1 MNTTTVLVA
10 GGGTGGHL
18 MPALAIA
25 AELQRVRADVDPVL
39 VGAHRGIESTV
50 LPRYPFRFH
59 LLHAEPIYRRQWW
72 RNARWPLIAW
82 QMWRDVGALLDR
94 ERPVLVIGTG
104 GYAAGPVV
112 WRAQRRGLPTVLQE
126 QNALPGVATRWLAG
140 RARQIHLGF
149 PEGREHLRPGS
160 RTEVLALG
168 NPIRPPEPGD
178 RGAALREFGL
188 APDRPTVLVVGGSQG
203 ALAINHTV
211 AAAVRGRLLDGVN
224 LIWGTGAAHAARF
237 ASLAGPSVVVRG
249 FLDPIATAY
258 RAADLVVCRAG
269 AMTVAEV
276 CAWGKPSVLVP
287 LPTAAADH
295 QTKNARALAAAGAA
309 VEMPER
315 DFTASAFAA
324 TTRAL
329 LADGAR
335 LESLGRSARG
345 RGQPTATR
353 DMVSRIVTLLPTP
366 QALSQV

>member
-1 MNTTTVLVA
+1 MRVLIA

-25 AELQRVRADVDPVL
+25 AELKRVRADVDPVL

-72 RNARWPLIAW
+72 RNIRWPLIAW
-82 QMWRDVGALLDR
+82 RMWRDVGALLDR
-94 ERPVLVIGTG
+94 ERPVLAIGTG

-140 RARQIHLGF
+140 RARQIYLGF
-149 PEGREHLRPGS
+149 PEGREHLRPGPG
-160 RTEVLALG
+160 TEVLALG
-168 NPIRPPEPGD
+168 NPIRPPEAGD
-178 RGAALREFGL
+178 HSLALRELGL
-188 APDRPTVLVVGGSQG
+188 PDRQTILVVGGSQG
-203 ALAINHTV
+203 ARGINRVV
-211 AAAVRGRLLDGVN
+211 AEAVGRGLFEGLNV
-224 LIWGTGAAHAARF
+224 IWGTGSAHAAQYETLTR
-237 ASLAGPSVVVRG
+237 AGVVVRG
-249 FLDPIATAY
+249 FLDPIAIAY
-258 RAADLVVCRAG
+258 AAADLVVCRAG
-269 AMTVAEV
+269 AMTIAEI
-276 CAWGKPSVLVP
+276 CAWGKPSVLIP

-295 QTKNARALAAAGAA
+295 QTRNAAALAAAGAA
-309 VEMPER
+309 VHLPER
-315 DFTASAFAA
+315 DLSADKLARL
-324 TTRAL
+324 TREL
-329 LADGAR
+329 LEDRTR
-335 LESLGRSARG
+335 LESLGRVARG

>member
-1 MNTTTVLVA
+1 MRVLIA

-25 AELQRVRADVDPVL
+25 AELKRVRPDVEPVM
-39 VGAHRGIESTV
+39 VGAVRGIESTV

-72 RNARWPLIAW
+72 RNVRWPLIAW
-82 QMWRDVGALLDR
+82 RLWRDVGALLDR

-104 GYAAGPVV
+104 GYASGPVV
-112 WRAQRRGLPTVLQE
+112 WRAQRRGLATVLQE

-140 RARQIHLGF
+140 RARQLHLGL
-149 PEGREHLRPGS
+149 PEGREHVRPGPG
-160 RTEVLALG
+160 TEVLALG

-188 APDRPTVLVVGGSQG
+188 VPDRPAVLVFGGSQG
-203 ALAINHTV
+203 ALALNRTV
-211 AAAVRGRLLDGVN
+211 AAAVSGRLLDGVN
-224 LIWGTGAAHAARF
+224 LIWGTGAAHAERF
-237 ASLAGPSVVVRG
+237 APLAGPGVVVRG
-249 FLDPIATAY
+249 FLDPMATAY

-269 AMTVAEV
+269 AMTIAEV

-295 QTKNARALAAAGAA
+295 QTRNAVALDAAGAA
-309 VEMPER
+309 VHVPER
-315 DFTASAFAA
+315 ELTAEKFAQV
-324 TTRAL
+324 TRAL
-329 LADGAR
+329 LADRAR
-335 LESLGRSARG
+335 LESLERAARG
-345 RGQPTATR
+345 RGRPHATR
-353 DMVSRIVTLLPTP
+353 DMVSSIVTLLPTP

>member
-1 MNTTTVLVA
+1 MRVLIA

-25 AELQRVRADVDPVL
+25 AELQRVRPDVEPVM

-82 QMWRDVGALLDR
+82 RMWREVGSVLDT

-104 GYAAGPVV
+104 GYASGPVV
-112 WRAQRRGLPTVLQE
+112 WRAQRRGIPTVLQE

-140 RARQIHLGF
+140 RARQIYLGF
-149 PEGREHLRPGS
+149 PEGRDHLRPGPA
-160 RTEVLALG
+160 TEVAALG
-168 NPIRPPEPGD
+168 NPIRPPAPGD
-178 RGAALREFGL
+178 RGSALREYGL
-188 APDRPTVLVVGGSQG
+188 PLDRPTVLVVGGSQG
-203 ALAINHTV
+203 ALAINRTV
-211 AAAVRGRLLDGVN
+211 AAAVSGGLLEGLN
-224 LIWGTGAAHAARF
+224 LIWATGAAHAERF
-237 ASLAGPSVVVRG
+237 APLSGPGVVVRG
-249 FLDPIATAY
+249 FLDPIAIAY

-269 AMTVAEV
+269 AMTIAEV

-295 QTKNARALAAAGAA
+295 QTRNAVALDAAGAA
-309 VEMPER
+309 IHLPER
-315 DFTASAFAA
+315 DLTAEKFTRL
-324 TTRAL
+324 TREL
-329 LADGAR
+329 LADRAR
-335 LESLGRSARG
+335 LESLGRVARG
-345 RGQPTATR
+345 RGQPNATR